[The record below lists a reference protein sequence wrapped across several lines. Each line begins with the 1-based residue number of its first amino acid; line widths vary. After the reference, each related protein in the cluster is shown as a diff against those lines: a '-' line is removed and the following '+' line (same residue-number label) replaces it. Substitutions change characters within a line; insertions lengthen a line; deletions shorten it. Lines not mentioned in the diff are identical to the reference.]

1 MSHNKLARQ
10 AKIKEI
16 ISNQEISS
24 QEDLCKFLETSGFET
39 TQATLSRDLHE
50 LGIVRIPS
58 ESGFKYV
65 FHLEDNDGAL
75 KQLIGMEIIN
85 VLHNESAVII
95 KTMPGISVVSGA
107 FIMNVEDENF
117 GEDGMLLFADCAVHP
132 DPTAKELAE
141 IAVATGNTAKSIAK
155 IEPKIALLSFST
167 KGSAEHELVDKVVEA
182 TKIAKKLAPNF
193 MIDGEL
199 QADAAIVESVAK
211 KKAPDCKIKGK
222 ALWLK
227 K

>member
-16 ISNQEISS
+16 ISSREISS
-24 QEDLCKFLETSGFET
+24 QEDLCRFLEKSGFET

-58 ESGFKYV
+58 ETGFKYV

-95 KTMPGISVVSGA
+95 KTMPGRAAGVAIYLDRMKESHIIGTVAGDDSIIVIPDSHK
-107 FIMNVEDENF
+107 NVTK
-117 GEDGMLLFADCAVHP
+117 LV
-132 DPTAKELAE
+132 E
-141 IAVATGNTAKSIAK
+141 IIKN
-155 IEPKIALLSFST
+155 LSQD
-167 KGSAEHELVDKVVEA
+167 H
-182 TKIAKKLAPNF
+182 
-193 MIDGEL
+193 
-199 QADAAIVESVAK
+199 
-211 KKAPDCKIKGK
+211 
-222 ALWLK
+222 
-227 K
+227 

>member
-16 ISNQEISS
+16 ISSREISS
-24 QEDLCKFLETSGFET
+24 QEDLCRFLEKSGFET

-58 ESGFKYV
+58 ETGFKYV

-95 KTMPGISVVSGA
+95 KTMPGRAAGVAVYLDRMKDSHIIGTVAGDDSIIVIPDSHHNVVKL
-107 FIMNVEDENF
+107 VEIIKN
-117 GEDGMLLFADCAVHP
+117 
-132 DPTAKELAE
+132 
-141 IAVATGNTAKSIAK
+141 
-155 IEPKIALLSFST
+155 LSQD
-167 KGSAEHELVDKVVEA
+167 H
-182 TKIAKKLAPNF
+182 
-193 MIDGEL
+193 
-199 QADAAIVESVAK
+199 
-211 KKAPDCKIKGK
+211 
-222 ALWLK
+222 
-227 K
+227 